1 MDAQTVLQVG
11 NSLAVT
17 IPKMFSKTLGWQK
30 GKKVYADIDP
40 IEGKVIISSEKIS
53 SDGLTPEYFAWK
65 KNFFKKNSELLT
77 RLSKFHGR

>member
-1 MDAQTVLQVG
+1 MDSQTILQVG

-17 IPKMFSKTLGWQK
+17 IPKKFSNKLGWRK
-30 GKKVYADIDP
+30 GKKVYTGFDP
-40 IEGKVIISSEKIS
+40 VEGQVIISSNPQTR
-53 SDGLTPEYFAWK
+53 DGLTPAYFNWK